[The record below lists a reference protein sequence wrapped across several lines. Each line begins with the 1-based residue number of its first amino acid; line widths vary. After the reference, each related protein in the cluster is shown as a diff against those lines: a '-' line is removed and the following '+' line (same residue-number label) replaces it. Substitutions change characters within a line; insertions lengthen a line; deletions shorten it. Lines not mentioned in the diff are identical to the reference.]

1 MIPQLATSVKGFHA
15 IEYLLFGPTGAR
27 KAAELNARLL
37 QLLGLLVADLNTQAT
52 KLRAV
57 RTRGTGSFGDSFAGA
72 GTAGSAYKNA
82 AAALAEVVGAMGDIL
97 DELPNSKLENA
108 LAKQRTDY
116 NESQFSDHSLID
128 YRSNVRGVYGV
139 YIGTYGAVTT
149 ANSLSGLVK
158 AANPALDERV
168 RTQFRLCIALPDL
181 VPGTLNAAIFSQK
194 TQLRE
199 LQTELNKL
207 QILIA
212 TDVPMVLGL

>member
-27 KAAELNARLL
+27 KAAELNARSL

-128 YRSNVRGVYGV
+128 YRSNVRGVYV
-139 YIGTYGAVTT
+139 GTYGAVTT